1 MNWYLFAGYAAAASL
16 CAFFAFGWDK
26 RCAVRGK
33 WRVRE
38 RTLLALAAAGGAAG
52 ALLGMYVFR
61 HKIRKNKFRFG
72 VPALLIL
79 QAGILCLLRQL
90 LC

>member
-1 MNWYLFAGYAAAASL
+1 MNWYLFAGYAATASL

-61 HKIRKNKFRFG
+61 HKIKQNKFRFG